1 MSLLNWNYQGLGNP
15 WTGRSLCKIV
25 REQALTICFLMETRL
40 DKDGFENLYSNLS
53 FQNKLLSSILMLV
66 EG

>member
-1 MSLLNWNYQGLGNP
+1 MRLLNWNYQGLGNP
-15 WTGRSLCKIV
+15 WTGSSLCKIV
-25 REQALTICFLMETRL
+25 REQALTICFLMEIRL